1 MGSLVK
7 RPDQKPKGP
16 AEDGGCNTFKQRFY
30 FARGGMS
37 DSITTSVTTPAP
49 NTEASMRG
57 LLGAI
62 LSTPINQR
70 AKMPTKSKELM
81 NSVQLSLSSPQ
92 LARRMSLQL
101 TRALGVK
108 GREKRQSH

>member
-16 AEDGGCNTFKQRFY
+16 AEDGGCNTF

-62 LSTPINQR
+62 LSTPVNQR

-81 NSVQLSLSSPQ
+81 NSV
-92 LARRMSLQL
+92 L
-101 TRALGVK
+101 TVAK
-108 GREKRQSH
+108 